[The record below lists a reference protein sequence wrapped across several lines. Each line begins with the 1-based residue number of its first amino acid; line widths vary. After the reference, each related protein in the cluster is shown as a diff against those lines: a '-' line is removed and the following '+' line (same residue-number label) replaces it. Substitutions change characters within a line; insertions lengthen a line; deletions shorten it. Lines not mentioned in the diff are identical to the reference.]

1 MEWSHNSR
9 PLVAGHPGRVL
20 GLAFSPLLPDTL
32 LVVGDC
38 GFVVWRCCAA
48 TAAAAEGEAGSE
60 GGAGSGAAG
69 AAADEAALVP
79 VFESPFPPALYT
91 CGCWSP
97 TKPGARAAWRAACPG
112 CMHRL

>member
-9 PLVAGHPGRVL
+9 PLVAGHTGRVL

-38 GFVVWRCCAA
+38 GFVIWRCGGAAA
-48 TAAAAEGEAGSE
+48 TASAAEGDAGE
-60 GGAGSGAAG
+60 GGSGSTAG
-69 AAADEAALVP
+69 AAAKEAALLP

-97 TKPGARAAWRAACPG
+97 TKPGAQAASLCWQCAD
-112 CMHRL
+112 